1 MPKQFAT
8 HVTTLGQLFSNP
20 NIIQTPPFQRSFSWT
35 REDASRFID
44 EIESAFQAETHG
56 DGCFLGP
63 MLFLE
68 PEKSSSFLGSWPR
81 VRNQRVFEVVDGL
94 QRLTTLTIL
103 FSLLRD
109 LDARDGQRAHERV
122 LAAISTS
129 QGRHAQPRVA
139 FRGPDEPFFQ
149 ACVRDPGG
157 ALLTMQ
163 SESLSASEERLIEV
177 RECLH
182 EIADAYAPPARRRL
196 ADYLLDECF
205 VVVMSTTG
213 VDRAHRLFTVLNTA
227 GRPLGRNDILKA
239 HVLADVKPSNAERV
253 TAIWDDAEKRLGKEF
268 ENLFTHI
275 RAIHGRTSPDIIS
288 AVRTIAA
295 RAGGGQTFVEK
306 ILQPS
311 AAACDAILRAEHV
324 GSPHSAAIRASLTY
338 LSWMKGNVDWVP
350 PALHCWLDASHDPA
364 ALAAFLRA
372 LERLSYLL
380 RIQGRG
386 NQRRLTRMRAVL
398 GAVRNGQDLASPT
411 SPLNVAREEL
421 RMVHH
426 SLRDLHK
433 RHAQVAK
440 LVLLRLNDVLAGQ
453 PQNLDADDLTV
464 EHLLPR
470 KPGVN
475 SPWRALFPD
484 PADRERCA
492 ESLGNLV
499 LVSKVQND
507 RAGNL
512 DFARKREV
520 LFGPGPQLPINE
532 FVSRQSQ
539 WTAQEIETR
548 EAELLQILDQI
559 WQIGPAPGRR
569 AAPAAGDVTPP
580 SRRRKEPQ
588 AASA

>member
-8 HVTTLGQLFSNP
+8 QVTTLGQLFSNP
-20 NIIQTPPFQRSFSWT
+20 HVIQTPPFQRSFSWT

-44 EIESAFQAETHG
+44 EIESAFQADADG

-68 PEKSSSFLGSWPR
+68 PEKPGSFLGSWPLA
-81 VRNQRVFEVVDGL
+81 RNQRVLEVVDGL

-109 LDARDGQRAHERV
+109 LDARDGQRAHDRV
-122 LAAISTS
+122 LAAISTT
-129 QGRHAQPRVA
+129 QGRNAQPRVA
-139 FRGPDEPFFQ
+139 LRAPDEPFFQ
-149 ACVRDPGG
+149 ACVRDRG
-157 ALLTMQ
+157 AMLLKAHH
-163 SESLSASEERLIEV
+163 ESMSASEERLIEV
-177 RECLH
+177 RECLL
-182 EIADAYAPPARRRL
+182 EIADAYAPPIRRRL
-196 ADYLLDECF
+196 ADFLLDECF

-227 GRPLGRNDILKA
+227 GRPLGRNDLLKA
-239 HVLADVKPSNAERV
+239 QLLGDVKPPDAERV
-253 TAIWDDAEKRLGKEF
+253 TAIWDEAEKRLGDEF

-275 RAIHGRTSPDIIS
+275 KTIHGRTSPNIIS

-295 RAGGGQTFVEK
+295 RSGGGQAFVEK

-311 AAACDAILRAEHV
+311 AAAFDAILRAEHA
-324 GSPHSAAIRASLTY
+324 GSPHSTAIRASLSY
-338 LSWMKGNVDWVP
+338 LNWMKGNVDWVP
-350 PALHCWLDASHDPA
+350 PALHCWLDTSHDPA
-364 ALAAFLRA
+364 ALAVFLRA

-386 NQRRLTRMRAVL
+386 NQRRQTRMRAVL
-398 GAVRNGQDLASPT
+398 GAVRNRQDLASPT

-440 LVLLRLNDVLAGQ
+440 LVLLRLNDELAGQ
-453 PQNLDADDLTV
+453 PQNLDADELTV

-470 KPGVN
+470 KPGIN

-484 PADRERCA
+484 PADRERYT

-499 LVSKVQND
+499 LVSKAQND

-520 LFGPGPQLPINE
+520 LFGTGPQLPVNE
-532 FVSRQSQ
+532 FVRRQTQ
-539 WTAQEIETR
+539 WTGQEIETR
-548 EAELLQILDQI
+548 EAELLRILDQI
-559 WQIGPAPGRR
+559 WQIGAPPARR
-569 AAPAAGDVTPP
+569 AAPAGGEGSPP

>member
-8 HVTTLGQLFSNP
+8 QVTTLGQLFSNP
-20 NIIQTPPFQRSFSWT
+20 NVIQTPPFQRSFSWT

-44 EIESAFQAETHG
+44 EIESAFQAEADG

-68 PEKSSSFLGSWPR
+68 PEKSGSFLGNWPLA
-81 VRNQRVFEVVDGL
+81 RNQRVFEVVDGL

-109 LDARDGQRAHERV
+109 LDARGGQRAHERV

-129 QGRHAQPRVA
+129 QGRNAQPRVA

-149 ACVRDPGG
+149 TCVRDPGC
-157 ALLTMQ
+157 ALLAMQ
-163 SESLSASEERLIEV
+163 SEPLSASEERLIEV

-227 GRPLGRNDILKA
+227 GRPLGHNDILKA
-239 HVLADVKPSNAERV
+239 QLLADVKPPHAARV
-253 TAIWDDAEKRLGKEF
+253 TAIWDEAETRLGNQF
-268 ENLFTHI
+268 ESLFSHI
-275 RAIHGRTSPDIIS
+275 RAIHGRNSPNVIS

-295 RAGGGQTFVEK
+295 RSGGGQAFVEK

-311 AAACDAILRAEHV
+311 ASACDAILRADHA

-338 LSWMKGNVDWVP
+338 LNWMKGNVDWVP
-350 PALHCWLDASHDPA
+350 PALHFWLDSGHDPA
-364 ALAAFLRA
+364 TLAEFLRA

-386 NQRRLTRMRAVL
+386 NQRRLSRMRAVL
-398 GAVRNGQDLASPT
+398 GVMRNGQDLANPT

-421 RMVHH
+421 RTVHH

-470 KPGVN
+470 KPGTN

-484 PADRERCA
+484 PVDRERCT

-499 LVSKVQND
+499 LVSKVLND
-507 RAGNL
+507 KAGNL

-520 LFGPGPQLPINE
+520 LFGSDPQLPINE
-532 FVSRQSQ
+532 FVSRQSL

-548 EAELLQILDQI
+548 EADLLRILDQI
-559 WQIGPAPGRR
+559 WQIGPPPGRR
-569 AAPAAGDVTPP
+569 SAPPAGNVTPP
-580 SRRRKEPQ
+580 SRRRKESQ